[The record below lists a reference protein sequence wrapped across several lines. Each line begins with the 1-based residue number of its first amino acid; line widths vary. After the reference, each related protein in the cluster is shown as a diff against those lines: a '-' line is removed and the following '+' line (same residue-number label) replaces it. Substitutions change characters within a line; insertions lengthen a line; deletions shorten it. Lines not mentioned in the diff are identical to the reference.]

1 MRSESFNS
9 DLMGDASVDES
20 SVGRRQRRRHRAN
33 LFSLRSRPLD
43 FRLDEG
49 LWYGMVQGFEHGAAN
64 GTASTGVLKPRAE
77 RCGTQER
84 LVPL

>member
-1 MRSESFNS
+1 MRSESFTS

-20 SVGRRQRRRHRAN
+20 SVVQRQRRPHRAN
-33 LFSLRSRPLD
+33 LFEKPLD

>member
-1 MRSESFNS
+1 
-9 DLMGDASVDES
+9 MGDASVDES

-33 LFSLRSRPLD
+33 LFEKPLD

-49 LWYGMVQGFEHGAAN
+49 LCRYGMVQGFEHGAAN

>member
-33 LFSLRSRPLD
+33 LFEKPLD

-49 LWYGMVQGFEHGAAN
+49 LCRYGMVQGFEHGAAN

>member
-1 MRSESFNS
+1 MRSESFTS

-33 LFSLRSRPLD
+33 LFEKPLD

-64 GTASTGVLKPRAE
+64 GTGVLKPRAE

>member
-1 MRSESFNS
+1 MCSESLTS

-33 LFSLRSRPLD
+33 LFEKPLD

-64 GTASTGVLKPRAE
+64 GTARRHGQHWRAQAS
-77 RCGTQER
+77 R
-84 LVPL
+84 